1 MTERAGS
8 KIIGTA
14 GFPGSCEAVRRFI
27 DDLSPRCERP
37 VEFEWDEPLAGAG
50 R

>member
-1 MTERAGS
+1 MTERAGP

-14 GFPGSCEAVRRFI
+14 GFPGSREAVRRSI
-27 DDLSPRCERP
+27 NDLAPRCERP
-37 VEFEWDEPLAGAG
+37 AGFERDEPLAGAG

>member
-1 MTERAGS
+1 MTERAGP
-8 KIIGTA
+8 KMIGTA

-27 DDLSPRCERP
+27 DPLSPRCERP
-37 VEFEWDEPLAGAG
+37 VGFERDELLAGAG